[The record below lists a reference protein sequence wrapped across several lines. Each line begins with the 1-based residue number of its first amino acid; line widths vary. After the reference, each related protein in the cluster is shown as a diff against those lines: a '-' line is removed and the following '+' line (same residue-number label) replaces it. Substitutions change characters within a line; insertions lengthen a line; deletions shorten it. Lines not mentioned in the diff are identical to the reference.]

1 MGICWSSYKQSALK
15 RRLRT
20 CELKTTPRFVP
31 EFKYAKVVK
40 VYDGDTVTLAA
51 IPFGSKKPY
60 LFQCR
65 LTRIDAPE
73 MTKQS
78 GKTQKARNRE
88 KALAIK
94 SRDALFKL
102 IGNKVVKVDIKSL
115 EKYGR
120 VLADLTIDNTDVSDW
135 MIQHKYAVPYSG
147 GKKCK
152 W

>member
-1 MGICWSSYKQSALK
+1 MGLCWSKYKEYQLK

-31 EFKYAKVVK
+31 TFRFAKVVK

-51 IPFGSKKPY
+51 IPFGATQPY
-60 LFQCR
+60 LFRCR

-78 GKTQKARNRE
+78 GKTQKARDRE

-94 SRDALFKL
+94 SRDALRTL
-102 IGNKVVKVDIKSL
+102 IGDKIVKVNVNSL

-120 VLADLTIDNTDVSDW
+120 VLADLNIDGTDVSDW
-135 MIQHKYAVPYSG
+135 MIRHKYAVSYSG
-147 GKKCK
+147 GKKIK